1 MSSRLE
7 CGKLCCV
14 LQVRCFCKFCDNC
27 VSDITYGIAIDRVFA
42 FNNYE
47 RIIRW
52 QRRRDEDLTRVV
64 FDSSRQCKAV
74 LWILQL
80 LVYMQSFCYT
90 SIFLLNFEVLFNM
103 SVLNEKQ
110 KLLNNSF
117 LFKHIC
123 AVKV

>member
-1 MSSRLE
+1 MWEIMLCSSS
-7 CGKLCCV
+7 K
-14 LQVRCFCKFCDNC
+14 CFCKFCDNC
-27 VSDITYGIAIDRVFA
+27 VADITYGIAIDRIFA

-47 RIIRW
+47 RIIRR

-64 FDSSRQCKAV
+64 FDSSRQCKTV

-103 SVLNEKQ
+103 SVLSEKQ
-110 KLLNNSF
+110 KLN
-117 LFKHIC
+117 C
-123 AVKV
+123 